1 MKVGD
6 LVRYWKDDEVGIITA
21 VGFCLGY
28 YRVLFP
34 ASDIELSYVSRDD
47 LEVLKASG
55 LD

>member
-6 LVRYWKDDEVGIITA
+6 LVRYWKDDEVGIITK
-21 VGFCLGY
+21 GDTDDTGY

-47 LEVLKASG
+47 LEVINEG
-55 LD
+55 G